1 MLKLPCEIM
10 IWEFLPALRRE
21 LVKALLKDGV
31 PRKEI
36 ASMLGITDSA
46 ISQYLKKKRGMHFRF
61 DAAVTQRIQQIARN
75 LRNTPA
81 KNRSARLIAE
91 ICKFCLMLKRKKVL
105 CPLCL
110 KQNPELNKNCNVAR
124 RIK

>member
-1 MLKLPCEIM
+1 MIKLPCEVM

-21 LVKALLKDGV
+21 LVKALLKEGV
-31 PRKEI
+31 SRKEI

-61 DAAVTQRIQQIARN
+61 GVDIKQRIQQIARH
-75 LRNTPA
+75 LKNTPV
-81 KNRSARLIAE
+81 KNRSARFIAE

-105 CPLCL
+105 CSLCL
-110 KQNPELNKNCNVAR
+110 KQNPELNKNCNVVR